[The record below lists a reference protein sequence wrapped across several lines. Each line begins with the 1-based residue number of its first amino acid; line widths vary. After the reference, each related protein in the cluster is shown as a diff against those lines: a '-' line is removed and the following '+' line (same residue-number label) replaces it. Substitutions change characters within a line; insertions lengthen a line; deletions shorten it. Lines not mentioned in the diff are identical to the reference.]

1 MSLRTAI
8 AELQDDLEYYW
19 TCRAGESCEDR
30 KRLEHMMSVLTK
42 YSEQEIEYERA
53 RAFKEHQ
60 NLQYQDG
67 RTGK

>member
-1 MSLRTAI
+1 
-8 AELQDDLEYYW
+8 
-19 TCRAGESCEDR
+19 
-30 KRLEHMMSVLTK
+30 MMSVVTK